1 MDSKLVL
8 RSCCTY
14 PGYTSTYE
22 CTVVGTQ
29 LGVTVWRGSAL
40 DCLHEEIVL
49 LHSHFTSENGAYG
62 VCNNGS
68 IVGRS
73 LPTQN
78 GSYYTSQLNVTV
90 SPSMIGKSITCVHDD
105 SMGNINIIGSLNISV
120 SGERSMAIASCL
132 SI

>member
-1 MDSKLVL
+1 MYSGSALDSELVL
-8 RSCCTY
+8 NSCCEY
-14 PGYTSTYE
+14 PGYTLTYE
-22 CTVVGTQ
+22 CTIIQFEYTQ

-40 DCLHEEIVL
+40 DCVHEEIVL

-78 GSYYTSQLNVTV
+78 GSYYTSQLSVTV
-90 SPSMIGKSITCVHDD
+90 SLVWLGRVSRVFMMIPWVISPSLAH
-105 SMGNINIIGSLNISV
+105 
-120 SGERSMAIASCL
+120 
-132 SI
+132 